1 MNTHRNRQHHR
12 LICLGVL
19 MVVALFQLGSF
30 YQKQRNN
37 NSRSDLLPQVEQ
49 KEDQVQVAVPK
60 PSSASNKLSTKN
72 TSGAAFYKKRYA
84 TTPSFANN
92 NNNKGYKP
100 TGGALPLDT
109 ADYLEDP
116 TFLPSVDNATC
127 LGVHNSNSNNNND
140 LPQAQDWQ
148 RRAPFALLL
157 GAMKAGTH
165 AVTASL
171 WEHPDIV
178 PTTGFEMHFYDNS
191 GVVQSDQGIDA
202 LQTRAHYAQSFQNAI
217 PDLEFQQLKSNPKLK
232 ALESSPRYLIHS
244 DRIPNLIGCVTPWV
258 KLLAI
263 LRNPV
268 DRVESH
274 YRFIDQARRRQD
286 KPMVDWDTWIAHD
299 LRLLTQAGV
308 LNNKTT
314 NMTQEEE
321 HLAWKTYQ
329 RRPGSYQIVGRGI
342 YVIQLEQYLQT
353 MKNWNI
359 SKNNLMVLQSERFR
373 DPQSR
378 QAEYDRLLDFLEL
391 APHTLANTTSN
402 EHVTERNA
410 LPMPDHIRAQLTELY
425 APYNQRLYQLLGWDH
440 VWD

>member
-1 MNTHRNRQHHR
+1 MNTHRNRQRHR
-12 LICLGVL
+12 LICLLVL
-19 MVVALFQLGSF
+19 MIVALVQLGSF
-30 YQKQRNN
+30 YQTQERNN
-37 NSRSDLLPQVEQ
+37 DNNNRSDLLPQVQ
-49 KEDQVQVAVPK
+49 PKEDQVQEVVSK
-60 PSSASNKLSTKN
+60 PSSNNLSKRNSTGGY
-72 TSGAAFYKKRYA
+72 SKKRYA
-84 TTPSFANN
+84 TTPSSA

-100 TGGALPLDT
+100 TGGVLPLDT
-109 ADYLEDP
+109 ADYLQDP
-116 TFLPSVDNATC
+116 TFWPSVDNATC
-127 LGVHNSNSNNNND
+127 LHNSNKESSY
-140 LPQAQDWQ
+140 PEWQ

-178 PTTGFEMHFYDNS
+178 PTTGFEPMHFYDTAEN
-191 GVVQSDQGIDA
+191 VVQSDQGIDA
-202 LQTRAHYAQSFQNAI
+202 LQTRNHYAQSFQTAI
-217 PDLEFQQLKSNPKLK
+217 PDVALFQQLKSNPQLK
-232 ALESSPRYLIHS
+232 AFESSPRYLIHS

-274 YRFIDQARRRQD
+274 YRFIDQARRRQK
-286 KPMVDWDTWIAHD
+286 KPMVDWETWIAHD

-308 LNNKTT
+308 WNNKTT
-314 NMTQEEE
+314 TNRTQAEE

-329 RRPGSYQIVGRGI
+329 RRPGSYQIVGRGM

-353 MKNWNI
+353 MRNWNI
-359 SKNNLMVLQSERFR
+359 SKDNLMVLQSERFR
-373 DPQSR
+373 DSQSR

-391 APHTLANTTSN
+391 APHTLVNTTSD

-410 LPMPDHIRAQLTELY
+410 LPMPDHIRAQLTDLY
-425 APYNQRLYQLLGWDH
+425 APYNQRLYQLLGWDR